1 MANSDHNRSVRD
13 SHRLLASYPIS
24 SAVPSGHVAR
34 HLDSLSMTAAPP
46 SFVNQHLYNSSLYSN
61 TMTHS
66 EYANEIQYL
75 RSNQAQGNQGI
86 VSRDSGYWE
95 RARDQAVALLNE
107 QAGGSYP
114 YPPPSQW
121 TTPHTTLPNL
131 FSPYHT
137 PDIAGV
143 VLSNGYPTPPALPSI
158 PPLASSY
165 TSSLAGALGP
175 TMLPQNQ
182 QRQQLPQHP
191 QHNLHLLASGALP
204 QHPTHQ
210 QYTPAE
216 SASFFND
223 ILSRKS
229 NQILQNP
236 VNQPGPF
243 VVESRNLQNDHPSPM
258 KKRKVGMFVEV
269 SSPRK
274 KSNLGNNIGIDNHDA
289 SQIPTTPSKLRQKL
303 ASSSAPS
310 IFPKTPSSTHSLA
323 LSVPKTPSTTGLL
336 TPQSARASSLLS
348 TNSLKRK
355 TLTLDSIESLPALQ
369 KPFIT
374 PTTGGRTKKAG
385 LHHANTSDFEF
396 EDDED
401 ELNLTSSPLKPLLYD
416 SALKSK
422 HKAGRDGH
430 LTHDRDERSP
440 LDKLISLI
448 QEIFEAE
455 DGLPADPNATDL
467 SQGGVFNPDSQ
478 DPSKPQLSARIIRK
492 LTMHFGQIRGA
503 RGAGKGVHS
512 SPTKGRGS
520 RNGKLNDI
528 GCDILGRL
536 LRIIA
541 RSVKIGGEADPF
553 GLLSGTRG
561 DPFMS
566 THKTPKKKQSGT
578 PVGKGGLDV
587 VGSEEKLETL
597 GTLAVERG
605 QSKEPKT
612 PKKDKWKGKSSAGC
626 SIEQPSAVD
635 LDVLIRKLTQS
646 RDGVLAAESI
656 IALLGG
662 ESVKSS
668 KGGEMLSKQLYS
680 EEIILDCFD
689 VVKSALEGGI
699 YPFVEACS
707 GVGSSLLMYLV
718 NGATTAASGQS
729 SSPYSNRPPSTSI
742 QSTSAKAEASRHLLS
757 EIFAALSATLPRISV
772 LVGGAGTV
780 KDNEI
785 PMSDAV
791 VIKAVYVGI
800 GPFFVS
806 SDEGSHTL
814 KQERDRDEDD
824 RGKGKA
830 KIRGKKVLGGSLL
843 TATFGK
849 SAMRGLRMDA
859 LGLIRSIF
867 AHHND
872 QRSWII
878 EEILSSLIKVSN
890 SKQAKSADQFRL
902 RDGRSMRTISALLLQ
917 LVQSSAHD
925 IRLGARKI
933 DRERQAKIALRRQ
946 ESIVME
952 SQQSQMNNGNNEG
965 FLDEEDRA
973 VIKLHS
979 AALAS
984 PHKAASTIIHF
995 LTSRSGKT
1003 KTTKNSNEAE
1013 YRAIFDALIQDCLSV
1028 WCWPEWPSAS
1038 ILLSVAVKGMVRS
1051 LEEENRDKNS
1061 TPGDKDKD
1069 SPGENS
1075 VGKSMALDHLG
1086 VIAARVRSLVQKV
1099 QSQEK
1104 EYKEGSHSLPSNR
1117 EGTARAKKQ
1126 IKSLRALTQIV
1137 DQLDGKELDRY
1148 LEAHWDVAGH
1158 LCKRATEDQA
1168 YDSAQE
1174 LCAATLGQDLAAA
1187 LQKVNQWIEDDSANN
1202 RAPRQKVK
1210 DVEHIVDD
1218 GNNSKSQSRSLP
1230 RDHIKLR
1237 VFGEQLKAAL
1247 REVWK
1252 ERGID
1257 LFDIGSPEDA
1267 LRVDRQSEEI
1277 GAIQGSSLRNGFTS
1291 MLNVIIQALDAP
1303 IIFMRTKALRALG
1316 QIITSDPGILAT
1328 SSVRRGI
1335 EGHLLDS
1342 SPAVRDAAVEL
1353 IGRYMIDSPD
1363 VAADYYPKIADRI
1376 ADTGLS
1382 VRKRVIKLLKA
1393 FYHVCDSVERQT
1405 DISTKLVLRM
1415 MDEDDTVKDLAI
1427 KAIEELWFSL
1437 SSPTVSAPIPRSS
1450 KPATT
1455 TSQWSSESLQNRV
1468 VVIMSV
1474 SANFRDRQSPL
1485 EDLLHNIMSSK
1496 EKGSAEALAL
1506 HATYE
1511 EICGVLIDGLV
1522 DASDLPGF
1530 TVVNCIRTINLIA
1543 SAHPS
1548 VIGTQSALTLLP
1560 YLKNPTNAE
1569 EQVTSDYLLRTFR
1582 AAIPH
1587 MIKTAAKFGQD
1598 LQAKLQPMVTKP
1610 STAGGITTLQ
1620 EVVACLCAVV
1630 QYLTHDF
1637 ARLVALLKSC
1647 NARLQQVITRSD
1659 STPAQIDSKALGT
1672 LIFIVSLLVENYNFD
1687 QLRSQQP
1694 SIANELDT
1702 VSPNPITEHVYS
1714 TLVQLHHRFTDA
1726 SFRARVLLPCL
1737 GFLFR
1742 AQPTLMTFDQ
1752 SATIMDDIFASND
1765 LDGKARLLKIIQEF
1779 LVSESIK
1786 HSRKEKQ
1793 RKQLA
1798 EVNMDELVGNTEG
1811 FADSGV
1817 SSAIV
1822 QRYLDPVLGAAFS
1835 QNTHIQASAI
1845 DILTFTV
1852 KQGLAHP
1859 LQSFPVIVALE
1870 TSPSISLSNRASAL
1884 HAILHNKHASLLNS
1898 RFTLSAWKS
1907 FEYQQRISPGGVHGY
1922 RMQPFPVAVL
1932 QRWYTLVREKR
1943 AQRQDFLKALVKV
1956 FSDRPDYKSSQDDV
1970 EFTRYMG
1977 ENFAAFEYK
1986 TQEEVLT
1993 VIKFLTTV
2001 LSTTGLHILEVL
2013 SPSHLLSELHT
2024 SPLTAQ
2030 SIETEITTTRETDN
2044 QDCTTE
2050 LPIVRTSVI
2059 VGIVMLLKA
2068 HLKTLY
2074 MLSEEKCGK
2083 FNHTKKSTIGD
2094 KPALR
2099 RHDKPITWDRLPFAV
2114 KPVLTSED
2122 VKEQKERFKRIWMED
2137 GVTAEPEEVSQ

>member
-34 HLDSLSMTAAPP
+34 HLDSLSITAAPP
-46 SFVNQHLYNSSLYSN
+46 SFINQPLYNPSLYSS
-61 TMTHS
+61 TMAHS
-66 EYANEIQYL
+66 EYTNEIQYL
-75 RSNQAQGNQGI
+75 RSNRAQGNQGI

-95 RARDQAVALLNE
+95 RAREQAVALLNE

-114 YPPPSQW
+114 YPPW

-137 PDIAGV
+137 PDIAGA

-182 QRQQLPQHP
+182 QRQQLSQHR
-191 QHNLHLLASGALP
+191 QQNLHLLAPGTLP

-216 SASFFND
+216 SAYFFND
-223 ILSRKS
+223 ILSHKS
-229 NQILQNP
+229 NQNP
-236 VNQPGPF
+236 VNQPGLF
-243 VVESRNLQNDHPSPM
+243 VAESRNLQNDHPSPL
-258 KKRKVGMFVEV
+258 KKRKIGMFVEV

-274 KSNLGNNIGIDNHDA
+274 KVNLGNIGLDNRDA
-289 SQIPTTPSKLRQKL
+289 SQIPSTPSKLRQKL
-303 ASSSAPS
+303 ASSSSAPS

-323 LSVPKTPSTTGLL
+323 LSVPMTPSTTGLL

-374 PTTGGRTKKAG
+374 PTTGGRTKKTS
-385 LHHANTSDFEF
+385 LHHANTSEFEF
-396 EDDED
+396 EDDDDDD

-440 LDKLISLI
+440 LDRLISLI
-448 QEIFEAE
+448 QEIFQVE
-455 DGLPADPNATDL
+455 DGLPADPDATDL

-492 LTMHFGQIRGA
+492 LTVHFGQIRGA
-503 RGAGKGVHS
+503 RGPGKSVHS

-520 RNGKLNDI
+520 RNEKLNDI
-528 GCDILGRL
+528 GCDVLGRL

-541 RSVKIGGEADPF
+541 RSVKIGEEADPF

-561 DPFMS
+561 DSLMS

-587 VGSEEKLETL
+587 VEREEKYETL
-597 GTLAVERG
+597 GTSALERG

-612 PKKDKWKGKSSAGC
+612 PKWKGKSSAGC
-626 SIEQPSAVD
+626 LIEPPSAAD

-707 GVGSSLLMYLV
+707 GVGSGLLMYLM
-718 NGATTAASGQS
+718 NGATTSASGQS
-729 SSPYSNRPPSTSI
+729 SSPYSNRPPSSST

-780 KDNEI
+780 RDNEI

-791 VIKAVYVGI
+791 VIKAVFVGI

-814 KQERDRDEDD
+814 KQERERDEDD

-830 KIRGKKVLGGSLL
+830 KIRGKKVLGGGLL

-890 SKQAKSADQFRL
+890 SKLTKSADQFRL

-933 DRERQAKIALRRQ
+933 DRERQAKFALRRQ
-946 ESIVME
+946 ESIIME
-952 SQQSQMNNGNNEG
+952 SQQSQMNNGNNGE

-973 VIKLHS
+973 LIKLHS

-984 PHKAASTIIHF
+984 PHKAALTIIHF

-1051 LEEENRDKNS
+1051 LEEENKDKNS
-1061 TPGDKDKD
+1061 TLGDKDKD
-1069 SPGENS
+1069 SSSDNS

-1099 QSQEK
+1099 QFQEK
-1104 EYKEGSHSLPSNR
+1104 EYEEGFNSLPSNR

-1174 LCAATLGQDLAAA
+1174 LSAATLGQDLAAA
-1187 LQKVNQWIEDDSANN
+1187 LQKVNQWIEDDPASN
-1202 RAPRQKVK
+1202 RAPLQVK
-1210 DVEHIVDD
+1210 DGEYIVDEA
-1218 GNNSKSQSRSLP
+1218 NNSKFPSRLFP

-1237 VFGEQLKAAL
+1237 IFGEKLKSAL

-1252 ERGID
+1252 ERGIID

-1277 GAIQGSSLRNGFTS
+1277 GAIQGSSLRNRFTS

-1405 DISTKLVLRM
+1405 DISTKFVLRM

-1437 SSPTVSAPIPRSS
+1437 SSPNVSAPIPRSS

-1455 TSQWSSESLQNRV
+1455 TIQWSSESLQNRV

-1485 EDLLHNIMSSK
+1485 EDLLHNIMSAK
-1496 EKGSAEALAL
+1496 EEGSAEALAL
-1506 HATYE
+1506 HATYA

-1560 YLKNPTNAE
+1560 YLKNPTNTE

-1610 STAGGITTLQ
+1610 STAGGIT

-1637 ARLVALLKSC
+1637 ARVVALLKSC

-1659 STPAQIDSKALGT
+1659 STPAQTDSKALGT

-1687 QLRSQQP
+1687 KLRSQQP

-1702 VSPNPITEHVYS
+1702 ISPNSITEHVYS

-1765 LDGKARLLKIIQEF
+1765 SDRKARLMKIIQEF

-1786 HSRKEKQ
+1786 HSRKEKE

-1835 QNTHIQASAI
+1835 QNPHIQASAI

-1907 FEYQQRISPGGVHGY
+1907 FKYQQRISPGGVHGY

-1932 QRWYTLVREKR
+1932 QRWYSLVREKR
-1943 AQRQDFLKALVKV
+1943 VQRQDFLKALVKV

-1993 VIKFLTTV
+1993 VIKFLTAV

-2030 SIETEITTTRETDN
+2030 SIETELIVTTRETDD
-2044 QDCTTE
+2044 QDRTAE

-2099 RHDKPITWDRLPFAV
+2099 RHDNPITWDRLPFAV

-2122 VKEQKERFKRIWMED
+2122 VKEQKERFKKIWMED
-2137 GVTAEPEEVSQ
+2137 GVTAEPEDEVTQ

>member
-34 HLDSLSMTAAPP
+34 HLDSLSITAAPP
-46 SFVNQHLYNSSLYSN
+46 SFINQPLYNPSLYSS
-61 TMTHS
+61 TMAHS
-66 EYANEIQYL
+66 EYTNEIQYL
-75 RSNQAQGNQGI
+75 RSNRAQGNQGI
-86 VSRDSGYWE
+86 VSRDSG
-95 RARDQAVALLNE
+95 
-107 QAGGSYP
+107 SYP
-114 YPPPSQW
+114 YPPW

-137 PDIAGV
+137 PDIAGA

-165 TSSLAGALGP
+165 TSSLAG
-175 TMLPQNQ
+175 T
-182 QRQQLPQHP
+182 
-191 QHNLHLLASGALP
+191 LP

-216 SASFFND
+216 SAYFFND
-223 ILSRKS
+223 ILSHKS
-229 NQILQNP
+229 NQNP
-236 VNQPGPF
+236 VNQPGLF
-243 VVESRNLQNDHPSPM
+243 VAESRNLQNDHPSPL
-258 KKRKVGMFVEV
+258 KKRKIGMFVEV

-274 KSNLGNNIGIDNHDA
+274 K
-289 SQIPTTPSKLRQKL
+289 KL
-303 ASSSAPS
+303 ASSSSAPS

-323 LSVPKTPSTTGLL
+323 LSVPMTPSTTGLL

-374 PTTGGRTKKAG
+374 PTTGGRTKKTS
-385 LHHANTSDFEF
+385 LHHANTSEFEF
-396 EDDED
+396 EDDDDDD

-440 LDKLISLI
+440 LDRLISLI
-448 QEIFEAE
+448 QEIFQVE
-455 DGLPADPNATDL
+455 DGLPADPDATDL

-492 LTMHFGQIRGA
+492 LTVHFGQIRGA
-503 RGAGKGVHS
+503 RGPGKSVHS

-520 RNGKLNDI
+520 RNEKLNDI
-528 GCDILGRL
+528 GCDVLGRL

-541 RSVKIGGEADPF
+541 RSVKIGEEADPF

-561 DPFMS
+561 DSLMS
-566 THKTPKKKQSGT
+566 THKTPKKKQ
-578 PVGKGGLDV
+578 K
-587 VGSEEKLETL
+587 KYETL
-597 GTLAVERG
+597 GTSALEHG

-612 PKKDKWKGKSSAGC
+612 PKWKGKSSAGC
-626 SIEQPSAVD
+626 LIEPPSAAD

-707 GVGSSLLMYLV
+707 GVGSGLLI
-718 NGATTAASGQS
+718 
-729 SSPYSNRPPSTSI
+729 SPYSNRPPSSST

-780 KDNEI
+780 RDNEI

-791 VIKAVYVGI
+791 VIKAVFVGI

-814 KQERDRDEDD
+814 KQERERDEDD

-830 KIRGKKVLGGSLL
+830 KIRGKKVLGGGLL

-890 SKQAKSADQFRL
+890 SKLTKSADQFRL

-933 DRERQAKIALRRQ
+933 DRERQAKFALRRQ
-946 ESIVME
+946 ESIIME
-952 SQQSQMNNGNNEG
+952 SQQSQMNNGNNGE

-973 VIKLHS
+973 LIKLHS

-984 PHKAASTIIHF
+984 PHKAALTIIHF

-1051 LEEENRDKNS
+1051 LEEENKDKNS
-1061 TPGDKDKD
+1061 TLGDKDKD
-1069 SPGENS
+1069 SSSDNS

-1099 QSQEK
+1099 QFQEK
-1104 EYKEGSHSLPSNR
+1104 E
-1117 EGTARAKKQ
+1117 AKKQ

-1174 LCAATLGQDLAAA
+1174 LSAATLGQDLAAA
-1187 LQKVNQWIEDDSANN
+1187 LQKVNQWIEDDPASN
-1202 RAPRQKVK
+1202 RAPLQVK
-1210 DVEHIVDD
+1210 DGEYI
-1218 GNNSKSQSRSLP
+1218 
-1230 RDHIKLR
+1230 LR
-1237 VFGEQLKAAL
+1237 IFGEKLKSAL

-1252 ERGID
+1252 ERGIID

-1277 GAIQGSSLRNGFTS
+1277 GAIQGSSLRNRFTS

-1405 DISTKLVLRM
+1405 DISTKFVLRM

-1437 SSPTVSAPIPRSS
+1437 SSPNVSAPIPRSS

-1455 TSQWSSESLQNRV
+1455 TIQWSSESLQNRV

-1485 EDLLHNIMSSK
+1485 EDLLHNIMSAK
-1496 EKGSAEALAL
+1496 EEGSAEALAL
-1506 HATYE
+1506 HATYA

-1560 YLKNPTNAE
+1560 YLKNPTNTE

-1610 STAGGITTLQ
+1610 STAGGITVNHSDMFKTLQ

-1637 ARLVALLKSC
+1637 ARVVALLKSC

-1659 STPAQIDSKALGT
+1659 STPAQTDSKALGT

-1687 QLRSQQP
+1687 KLRSQQP

-1702 VSPNPITEHVYS
+1702 ISPNSITEHVYS

-1765 LDGKARLLKIIQEF
+1765 SDRKARLMKIIQEF

-1786 HSRKEKQ
+1786 HSRKEKGSSNLA

-1835 QNTHIQASAI
+1835 QNPHIQASAI

-1907 FEYQQRISPGGVHGY
+1907 FKYQQRISPGGVHGY

-1932 QRWYTLVREKR
+1932 QRWYSLVREKR
-1943 AQRQDFLKALVKV
+1943 VQRQDFLKALVKV

-1993 VIKFLTTV
+1993 VIKFLTAV

-2030 SIETEITTTRETDN
+2030 SIETELITDD
-2044 QDCTTE
+2044 QDRTAE

-2099 RHDKPITWDRLPFAV
+2099 RHDNPITWDRLPFAV

-2122 VKEQKERFKRIWMED
+2122 VKEQKERFKKIWMED
-2137 GVTAEPEEVSQ
+2137 GVTAEPEDEVTQ

>member
-46 SFVNQHLYNSSLYSN
+46 SFVNQHLYNSSLYSS
-61 TMTHS
+61 TMAHS

-86 VSRDSGYWE
+86 VSRDS
-95 RARDQAVALLNE
+95 
-107 QAGGSYP
+107 GSYP

-165 TSSLAGALGP
+165 TSSLAGAL
-175 TMLPQNQ
+175 
-182 QRQQLPQHP
+182 
-191 QHNLHLLASGALP
+191 P

-243 VVESRNLQNDHPSPM
+243 VAESRNLQNDHPSPM

-274 KSNLGNNIGIDNHDA
+274 KSNLGNIGIDNHDA
-289 SQIPTTPSKLRQKL
+289 SQIPSTPSKLRQKL

-323 LSVPKTPSTTGLL
+323 LSVPMTPSTTGLL

-385 LHHANTSDFEF
+385 LHHANTSDFEL

-455 DGLPADPNATDL
+455 DGLPADPDATDL

-528 GCDILGRL
+528 GCDVLGRL

-561 DPFMS
+561 DSLMS

-578 PVGKGGLDV
+578 P
-587 VGSEEKLETL
+587 
-597 GTLAVERG
+597 RG

-707 GVGSSLLMYLV
+707 GVGSGLLI
-718 NGATTAASGQS
+718 
-729 SSPYSNRPPSTSI
+729 SPYSNRPPSTST

-952 SQQSQMNNGNNEG
+952 SQQSQMNNGNNGG

-1038 ILLSVAVKGMVRS
+1038 ILLGVAVKGMVRS

-1069 SPGENS
+1069 SPSDNS

-1104 EYKEGSHSLPSNR
+1104 E
-1117 EGTARAKKQ
+1117 AKKQ

-1202 RAPRQKVK
+1202 RAPRQK
-1210 DVEHIVDD
+1210 
-1218 GNNSKSQSRSLP
+1218 
-1230 RDHIKLR
+1230 LR
-1237 VFGEQLKAAL
+1237 VFGEQLKSAL

-1277 GAIQGSSLRNGFTS
+1277 GTIQGSSLRNGFTS

-1437 SSPTVSAPIPRSS
+1437 SSPNVCAPIPRSS
-1450 KPATT
+1450 KPAIT

-1485 EDLLHNIMSSK
+1485 EDLLHNIMSAK
-1496 EKGSAEALAL
+1496 EEGSAEALAL

-1659 STPAQIDSKALGT
+1659 STPAQTDSKALGT

-1687 QLRSQQP
+1687 KLRSQQP

-1702 VSPNPITEHVYS
+1702 VSPNSITEHVYS

-1786 HSRKEKQ
+1786 HSRKEKGSSNLA

-1993 VIKFLTTV
+1993 VIKFLTAV

-2024 SPLTAQ
+2024 SPLPAQ

-2044 QDCTTE
+2044 QDCTAE

-2122 VKEQKERFKRIWMED
+2122 VKEQKERFKKIWMED
-2137 GVTAEPEEVSQ
+2137 GVTAEPEDEVLQ